1 MDLNALSTS
10 RWTLPFLL
18 ALGGIALA
26 ALALQ
31 MSPLGRLLILGAAL
45 TVAAVVTSRWR
56 NGTAEAPRA
65 KVVTRLA
72 LSARSHASVIEV
84 DARSFLVVHGDRYA
98 QIVDL
103 DTRPSFAQLKEHL
116 S

>member
-1 MDLNALSTS
+1 MNLNAFSTS
-10 RWTLPFLL
+10 RWTWPLSL
-18 ALGGIALA
+18 ALGGVALA
-26 ALALQ
+26 AVAVQ
-31 MSPLGRLLILGAAL
+31 ASPLGRLLLLGCVLAA
-45 TVAAVVTSRWR
+45 AAVVTARWR
-56 NGTAEAPRA
+56 NETAEAPRA

-84 DARSFLVVHGDRYA
+84 DTRSFLVVHGDRYA
-98 QIVDL
+98 QIVAL